1 MSGMQKPMVA
11 REQLFRWIHD
21 PFGGIDGDCW
31 ESAKRVWPDPEEGL
45 ANSIPKSVRVSLD
58 EARNCLSGKNCTA
71 SLVMSGRALEA
82 IARHFH
88 LEGKAD
94 RLMLA
99 KGLEELYANR
109 KSTNDF
115 ISEAK
120 SFMSTAT

>member
-1 MSGMQKPMVA
+1 
-11 REQLFRWIHD
+11 
-21 PFGGIDGDCW
+21 
-31 ESAKRVWPDPEEGL
+31 
-45 ANSIPKSVRVSLD
+45 
-58 EARNCLSGKNCTA
+58 
-71 SLVMSGRALEA
+71 MSGRALEA